1 MLEEALGSRA
11 PKELGLLLVAP
22 RASFPSLE
30 FRVETLSFSLAFAR
44 SPVSRQLTEELHL
57 TEELI
62 MSKYLIDASIDDW
75 NPEDTVQ
82 YGQPPVIEDDEDE
95 KNQ

>member
-1 MLEEALGSRA
+1 
-11 PKELGLLLVAP
+11 
-22 RASFPSLE
+22 
-30 FRVETLSFSLAFAR
+30 
-44 SPVSRQLTEELHL
+44 
-57 TEELI
+57 